1 VVELKRQLA
10 IKEQD
15 LTYAKQRNEK
25 MYQEVESLKKELSL
39 RTSAEPGIQI
49 TDQSNT

>member
-1 VVELKRQLA
+1 MPPSIAEMKRQLA

-25 MYQEVESLKKELSL
+25 LVQEIEILKK
-39 RTSAEPGIQI
+39 
-49 TDQSNT
+49 

>member
-1 VVELKRQLA
+1 MA

-25 MYQEVESLKKELSL
+25 MYLEVETLKKELASKQP
-39 RTSAEPGIQI
+39 SQPDA
-49 TDQSNT
+49 